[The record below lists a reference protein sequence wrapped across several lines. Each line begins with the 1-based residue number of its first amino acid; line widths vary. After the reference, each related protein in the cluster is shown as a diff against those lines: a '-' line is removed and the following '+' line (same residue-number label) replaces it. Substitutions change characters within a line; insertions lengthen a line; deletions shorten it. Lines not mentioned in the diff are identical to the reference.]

1 LASFLVLGFNV
12 LLQLY
17 LSSQVY
23 FVLMHVS
30 RIFDIVDQ
38 QKSEL
43 PLNASLAG
51 KVNGVWKKYSSQEF
65 WTLARQAGFALWAMG
80 LQKDDKVAVISNNR
94 PEWNILD
101 IGMLQIGIVN
111 VPIYP
116 TLSPSELQYILNDCE
131 AKLVFVSD
139 DKLLQKIQEIR
150 SQLPLI
156 KDVITFEKVDGSIH
170 WQDFLLKG
178 QATVDEKKLDEL
190 KKTISEDDIATL
202 IYTSGTTGNPKGV
215 MLTHKNLVSNVIA
228 CQTLPPVTKNAIAL
242 SFLPLCHVYERML
255 TYVYMYL
262 GISIFYAESMD
273 KIVDNMK
280 EVHPDL
286 FSTVPRLLEKVYDRI
301 LAKGKEQP
309 TIKRVL
315 FFWALNLGLRY
326 ELYGANGWWYEMQR
340 WLANKIV
347 FNKWREA
354 LGGNVKAIVSGGAAL
369 QPRLARVFW
378 AAKIVVLE
386 GYGLTETSPV
396 IAVNNTRREN
406 AIHFGTVGP
415 VIEGVEV
422 KFAGDGEILC
432 KGPNVMKGYYK
443 RSDLTAEAIDNDGW
457 FHTGDIGELVDGRF
471 LKITDR
477 KKEMFKTSG
486 GKYIAPQALENK
498 FKESLF
504 IEQIMVVGENRK
516 FASALIVPSFAY
528 LKGWC
533 EAKNIPYSTSEE
545 IIKNPEVIDRFKKE
559 IDEYNKTFGQ
569 TEQIKKF
576 ELVAHEWTPDSGDLT
591 QTLKLK
597 RKIIEERNKS
607 LIEKMYGEN
616 N

>member
-1 LASFLVLGFNV
+1 
-12 LLQLY
+12 
-17 LSSQVY
+17 
-23 FVLMHVS
+23 MHVS

-432 KGPNVMKGYYK
+432 KGPNVMKGY
-443 RSDLTAEAIDNDGW
+443 
-457 FHTGDIGELVDGRF
+457 
-471 LKITDR
+471 
-477 KKEMFKTSG
+477 
-486 GKYIAPQALENK
+486 
-498 FKESLF
+498 
-504 IEQIMVVGENRK
+504 
-516 FASALIVPSFAY
+516 
-528 LKGWC
+528 
-533 EAKNIPYSTSEE
+533 
-545 IIKNPEVIDRFKKE
+545 
-559 IDEYNKTFGQ
+559 
-569 TEQIKKF
+569 
-576 ELVAHEWTPDSGDLT
+576 
-591 QTLKLK
+591 
-597 RKIIEERNKS
+597 
-607 LIEKMYGEN
+607 
-616 N
+616 